1 MKFIIYI
8 LLLAI
13 TNHVYAEVE
22 RDDRIWLT
30 YQADHQLSSN
40 LKAMIQIQPYW
51 RYEGV
56 HRDQITIR
64 PGLYYQF
71 SNTVYIGGG
80 YAYNLGFNNS
90 NQHTHEQRLWEDIS
104 ATLLDSNS
112 YKVQERTRFEHRQ
125 FEHQGEIST
134 GLRQLIKLSFQLS
147 TDYTAIITD
156 EAYFNLNNTAQVK
169 SGFDQNRLFLGVGRK
184 ILTTTNLE
192 VGYLNQYVA
201 ISTPDRM
208 NHVIAININQ
218 SF

>member
-8 LLLAI
+8 VLIAI
-13 TNHVYAEVE
+13 SNAVYAEVE
-22 RDDRIWLT
+22 RDDRLWLT
-30 YQADHQLSSN
+30 YQADCNLSPQ

-51 RYEGV
+51 RDEGV

-64 PGLYYQF
+64 PGLYYQV
-71 SNTVYIGGG
+71 SNTVFIGGG
-80 YAYNLGFNNS
+80 YAYNLGFSNS
-90 NQHTHEQRLWEDIS
+90 NQHTHEQRLWEDIG
-104 ATLLDSNS
+104 ATLFEDSS

-134 GLRQLIKLSFQLS
+134 GLRQLVKLSLQLS
-147 TDYTAIITD
+147 PDYTGIISD
-156 EAYFNLNNTAQVK
+156 EAYFNLNNTAQVQ

-184 ILTTTNLE
+184 VFMATNLE

-201 ISTPDRM
+201 ISSPDRM
-208 NHVIAININQ
+208 NHVIAINISQ

>member
-13 TNHVYAEVE
+13 TNSAYAEVE

-30 YQADHQLSSN
+30 YQADHRITQN

-51 RYEGV
+51 RDEGV

-64 PGLYYQF
+64 PGLYYQI
-71 SNTVYIGGG
+71 SNTVFIGGG
-80 YAYNLGFNNS
+80 YTYNLGYSNR
-90 NQHTHEQRLWEDIS
+90 NQHTHEQRLWEDIG
-104 ATLLDSNS
+104 ATLLEGSS
-112 YKVQERTRFEHRQ
+112 YKIQERTRFEHRQ
-125 FEHQGEIST
+125 FEHQGEMST
-134 GLRQLIKLSFQLS
+134 GLRQLVKLSIQLS
-147 TDYTAIITD
+147 PDYVAIIAD
-156 EAYFNLNNTAQVK
+156 EAYFNLNKTTQVK

-201 ISTPDRM
+201 MSSPDRM
-208 NHVIAININQ
+208 NHVIAINITQ

>member
-8 LLLAI
+8 ALLTI
-13 TNHVYAEVE
+13 SNSVCAEIE

-30 YQADHQLSSN
+30 YQADYNLSPR
-40 LKAMIQIQPYW
+40 LKAMVQIQPYW
-51 RYEGV
+51 RDEGS

-64 PGLYYQF
+64 PGLYYQV
-71 SNTVYIGGG
+71 SNSVFVGGG

-90 NQHTHEQRLWEDIS
+90 NQHTHEQRIWEDIGVTLFEDS
-104 ATLLDSNS
+104 A

-134 GLRQLIKLSFQLS
+134 GLRQLVKVSVQLS
-147 TDYTAIITD
+147 PLYTGIISD
-156 EAYFNLNNTAQVK
+156 EAYFNLNRTAQVL
-169 SGFDQNRLFLGVGRK
+169 SGFDQNRLFLGIGRK
-184 ILTTTNLE
+184 ILTATNLE

-201 ISTPDRM
+201 ISAPDRM
-208 NHVIAININQ
+208 NHIIALNISQ